1 MKKSKRNL
9 ILLVSVVLM
18 LFSCIFASM
27 IQTNFGKVQVK
38 EINWVTHNGD
48 TMNAW
53 LFIPENATA
62 ETPAPAVVVSH
73 GMFNNKSMQDL
84 NFVELA
90 RRGFVVL
97 AQDMPSHGDSDDVN
111 GFAPTF
117 MGLYESVKE
126 LAEMPFVDST
136 RIGITGHSLGG
147 MSSNT
152 AVTIDNMYPTQL
164 VKAVLLNCA
173 DGEYVD
179 GDGNFTNIYGSR
191 HMGIVAAQYDEWFF
205 DDTDANGNPTL
216 PREFINN
223 KNAQSICTS
232 VRIPPARNCARPT
245 PSTTRPSMAR
255 MPFA

>member
-38 EINWVTHNGD
+38 EINWVTHNGY

-90 RRGFVVL
+90 AASSSWPRICPL
-97 AQDMPSHGDSDDVN
+97 TATPMTSTASLLPSWV
-111 GFAPTF
+111 F
-117 MGLYESVKE
+117 MS
-126 LAEMPFVDST
+126 P
-136 RIGITGHSLGG
+136 
-147 MSSNT
+147 
-152 AVTIDNMYPTQL
+152 
-164 VKAVLLNCA
+164 
-173 DGEYVD
+173 
-179 GDGNFTNIYGSR
+179 
-191 HMGIVAAQYDEWFF
+191 
-205 DDTDANGNPTL
+205 
-216 PREFINN
+216 
-223 KNAQSICTS
+223 
-232 VRIPPARNCARPT
+232 
-245 PSTTRPSMAR
+245 
-255 MPFA
+255 